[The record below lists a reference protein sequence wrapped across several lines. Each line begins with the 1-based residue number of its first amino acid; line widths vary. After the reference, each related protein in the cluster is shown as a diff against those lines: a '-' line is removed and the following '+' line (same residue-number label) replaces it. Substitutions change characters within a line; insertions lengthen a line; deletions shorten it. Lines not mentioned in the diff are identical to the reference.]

1 MEQGFVSGVSVDKNI
16 ARISIINVKD
26 EPGIVYRIYNCLA
39 LNQIKIDM
47 IIQSGSKG
55 GVQDISLTVG
65 KPFLQDAL
73 DIIQAHSR
81 EIPAE
86 RVEYETGVV
95 KVTLV
100 GHGIAGNPSVPATL
114 FEALF
119 AAGVNI
125 KAISTSEIRITV
137 LLDVRDAEKALEAIQ
152 KVFHLK

>member
-65 KPFLQDAL
+65 KTFLQDAL
-73 DIIQAHSR
+73 EVIQAHAR

-100 GHGIAGNPSVPATL
+100 GHGIAGNPTVPATL

-137 LLDVRDAEKALEAIQ
+137 LLDARDAEKALKAIRKAFQ
-152 KVFHLK
+152 L

>member
-1 MEQGFVSGVSVDKNI
+1 MEQGFVSGVSVDNNI
-16 ARISIINVKD
+16 ARVSIINVKD
-26 EPGIVYRIYNCLA
+26 EPGIVYRIYNCLSQ
-39 LNQIKIDM
+39 NQIKIDM
-47 IIQSGSKG
+47 IIQSGSKD

-65 KPFLQDAL
+65 RAFLQSAL
-73 DIIQAHSR
+73 DVIASHAA

-86 RVEYETGVV
+86 RVECETGVV

-100 GHGIAGNPSVPATL
+100 GHGIAGNPTVPATL

-137 LLDVRDAEKALEAIQ
+137 LLDVRDAEKALAAIQ
-152 KVFHLK
+152 KAFEL